1 MVMPLRVVSVV
12 VILAQQ
18 CAGGGG
24 NAAAAALHD
33 PAPRTAFGRDVE
45 ALLLALRPALVLVPL
60 AIMAGEARRVRP
72 LRRERWVPAGRAA
85 GGCGTCGARGHA
97 GDAMFC
103 RYCGNRLRPTTDAR
117 R

>member
-18 CAGGGG
+18 SAGGGG
-24 NAAAAALHD
+24 NAAAAAPLA

-45 ALLLALRPALVLVPL
+45 ALLLALRPALILVPL
-60 AIMAGEARRVRP
+60 AIMAGEGRRVRP
-72 LRRERWVPAGRAA
+72 MRRERWVPAGRAA
-85 GGCGTCGARGHA
+85 GACGPCGARGHA
-97 GDAMFC
+97 GDATFC
-103 RYCGNRLRPTTDAR
+103 RYCGNRLTRATDTR